1 MTVLPPVCWCRLEE
15 MEGLCYDR
23 HAGSTSQEGKL
34 PFGRRLKIWLRFDNL
49 PGNQANDDAVV
60 GSQIWMNRAYFCLI
74 YSNTI
79 HRNNDWR
86 NPLYYLQ
93 STDLESLDSLLQISS
108 YIHFWQSQTCISYG
122 FFDPQSTFMQ
132 PPVQPPYTP
141 TSPVV
146 KPRSSPNVHHQ
157 GELHPF

>member
-1 MTVLPPVCWCRLEE
+1 MRGQPRKKANCHSADDWKFDWDLIISREIRQTMMQLSVHKFECL
-15 MEGLCYDR
+15 D
-23 HAGSTSQEGKL
+23 S
-34 PFGRRLKIWLRFDNL
+34 LKCNIKITTRY
-49 PGNQANDDAVV
+49 
-60 GSQIWMNRAYFCLI
+60 ICLI

-93 STDLESLDSLLQISS
+93 STDLESLDSFLQISS

-132 PPVQPPYTP
+132 PPVQPPCTP

-146 KPRSSPNVHHQ
+146 KPRPSPNVHHQ